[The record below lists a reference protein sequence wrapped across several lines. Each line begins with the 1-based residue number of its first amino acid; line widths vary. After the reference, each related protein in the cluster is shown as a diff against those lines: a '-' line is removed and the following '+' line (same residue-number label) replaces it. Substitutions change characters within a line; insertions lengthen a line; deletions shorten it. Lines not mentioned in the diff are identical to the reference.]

1 MNRFTNA
8 GVLAENMLFAT
19 LDPTTRRVRL
29 PRLDEEEAG
38 EGETPKTNAFSTAQ
52 TTYPRREF
60 LLSDT
65 VGFISKL
72 PTQLVVA
79 FR

>member
-38 EGETPKTNAFSTAQ
+38 EGETPKTNAFPTAQ
-52 TTYPRREF
+52 QYPRREF